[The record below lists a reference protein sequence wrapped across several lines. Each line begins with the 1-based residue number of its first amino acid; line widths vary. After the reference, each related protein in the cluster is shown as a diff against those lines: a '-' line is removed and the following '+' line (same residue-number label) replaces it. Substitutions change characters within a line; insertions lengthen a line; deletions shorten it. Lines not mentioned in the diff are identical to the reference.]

1 MRLGNAI
8 RLCRTQLGK
17 TQAELAKNAGI
28 SVSYLS
34 LVEQDKRDPALSV
47 ITKLSNSLG
56 IPVNLLIFLAAE
68 NTETAKLPEE
78 LIDKLSSLIFKLLK
92 ERSDDESS
100 SLFI

>member
-8 RLCRTQLGK
+8 KLCRTQLGK

-68 NTETAKLPEE
+68 STETSNLPEE
-78 LIDKLSSLIFKLLK
+78 IIEKLSSLIFKLLK
-92 ERSDDESS
+92 DRTDEESS
-100 SLFI
+100 SLFT